1 MKKAFQIRGACIGTT
16 MKRSSKD
23 IFIDGNIYTNISVS
37 DLSADGVIVNVLGDV
52 FLVKNKKDIPP
63 RCLWLPKKAN
73 YRYSIVNK
81 QIIKQETLPEK
92 VSDIIANLD
101 ITIY

>member
-1 MKKAFQIRGACIGTT
+1 

-52 FLVKNKKDIPP
+52 FF
-63 RCLWLPKKAN
+63 
-73 YRYSIVNK
+73 S
-81 QIIKQETLPEK
+81 
-92 VSDIIANLD
+92 
-101 ITIY
+101 